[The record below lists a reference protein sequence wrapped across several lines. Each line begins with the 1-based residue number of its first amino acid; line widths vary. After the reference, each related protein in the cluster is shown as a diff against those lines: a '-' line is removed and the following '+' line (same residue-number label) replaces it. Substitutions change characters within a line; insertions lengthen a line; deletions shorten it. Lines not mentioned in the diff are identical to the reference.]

1 MKSLVAL
8 DGLHGF
14 VVGLGGVI
22 DGDLILVDVRLKLLL
37 DAEGFSLGALLS
49 LKGGLHGV
57 HGTSVV
63 FASVVELFFLLTNL
77 AVNLLFHLTKFEL
90 STQNLV
96 LLRFKARFSFLQS
109 GLEFFLLNLKSS
121 ALFVKFVDGASSISK
136 LVQEI
141 LDFISEVL
149 ILTADNVELLR
160 GLIKSSLESE
170 PLGIEVATLRV
181 AGIELGVEVVGLGLP
196 FANNLVEVSA
206 SLLGDHGSG
215 VGALILHGE
224 FLEFSFHS
232 GAGLLS
238 GGNLG
243 VQVVNGLLG
252 FRDAAGKLVLASFK
266 LIDAAKSLNIVLGFP
281 ELDLSLGLGQGLEGV
296 VLLLRLLID
305 PHAEVLSLGGKALE
319 LGEKGGS
326 VASLSVSKTLGVL
339 DLGGEGD
346 LVLLQGRDG
355 ILSLLDLAGEI
366 LRLDLEL
373 LLGGIGFVQGAGQFV
388 ELLVG
393 LYDKSLSH
401 LAVLLHVGSIAH
413 GLLKTRSGLLQVS
426 LHTGLVLLGLGLVLV
441 DGVDLLS
448 ELRHAV
454 VVLLSEGSKS
464 SFMGDVGLL
473 EIALDLGELSLS
485 LLVELNL
492 GGSVGSSLFKAGS
505 NILEVTGEESPILLS
520 LGAVGTLN
528 GDFLIEL
535 INTGL
540 ELLDLLGVLGSKSLF
555 VLDLGS
561 NRGDLL
567 LLALD
572 GLGEFSID
580 SLQIGD
586 GFLSELQVSLD
597 LALDLFNVSLGLL
610 LSLQGILAFVKGLLE
625 FSLDLAEMVALV
637 LHGLDVLL
645 SLLSA
650 FSSRLLLLAKLGD
663 QILLVSDFITEGSD
677 LVVLGHLVFLTL
689 LDGGFESLDFVPQ
702 TASLSDNLGSS
713 ILDSIDGVVLT
724 LNTGVGSIDL
734 LLQVVS
740 LVLQTVCFVND
751 VLNGGATRLKS
762 QNKFV
767 LFSREFFVNSNHSV
781 AL

>member
-96 LLRFKARFSFLQS
+96 LLRFKAGFSFLQS
-109 GLEFFLLNLKSS
+109 GLEFFLLNLESS
-121 ALFVKFVDGASSISK
+121 ALFVKFMDGASSISK
-136 LVQEI
+136 LVKEI

-149 ILTADNVELLR
+149 VLTADNVELLGR
-160 GLIKSSLESE
+160 FIKSSLESE
-170 PLGIEVATLRV
+170 PLGIEVAALRV
-181 AGIELGVEVVGLGLP
+181 AGIELGVEVISLGLP

-215 VGALILHGE
+215 VGALVLHGE
-224 FLEFSFHS
+224 FLQFSFHS

-243 VQVVNGLLG
+243 VQVVNGLFGL
-252 FRDAAGKLVLASFK
+252 RDAAGKLVLASFK
-266 LIDAAKSLNIVLGFP
+266 LINAAKSLNIVLGFP

-339 DLGGEGD
+339 DLGGE
-346 LVLLQGRDG
+346 
-355 ILSLLDLAGEI
+355 I

-388 ELLVG
+388 QLLVG
-393 LYDKSLSH
+393 LNDKSLSH

-505 NILEVTGEESPILLS
+505 NILEVTGEESP
-520 LGAVGTLN
+520 V
-528 GDFLIEL
+528 
-535 INTGL
+535 
-540 ELLDLLGVLGSKSLF
+540 
-555 VLDLGS
+555 
-561 NRGDLL
+561 
-567 LLALD
+567 
-572 GLGEFSID
+572 
-580 SLQIGD
+580 
-586 GFLSELQVSLD
+586 
-597 LALDLFNVSLGLL
+597 
-610 LSLQGILAFVKGLLE
+610 
-625 FSLDLAEMVALV
+625 
-637 LHGLDVLL
+637 
-645 SLLSA
+645 
-650 FSSRLLLLAKLGD
+650 
-663 QILLVSDFITEGSD
+663 
-677 LVVLGHLVFLTL
+677 
-689 LDGGFESLDFVPQ
+689 
-702 TASLSDNLGSS
+702 
-713 ILDSIDGVVLT
+713 
-724 LNTGVGSIDL
+724 
-734 LLQVVS
+734 
-740 LVLQTVCFVND
+740 
-751 VLNGGATRLKS
+751 
-762 QNKFV
+762 
-767 LFSREFFVNSNHSV
+767 
-781 AL
+781 